1 MKRRG
6 WLGAAALVAL
16 MSPAVAEAQ
25 VETRDYRRTDR
36 RVPESPQRF
45 AFELRLGPYK
55 PRIDEEFNGRTPFA
69 DTFGNGKGFHIGAE
83 IDWQALRIPYLGT
96 LGPGFSWGYTSR
108 SAKARISGTGKESAE
123 ETSLSIMPMTLVGVA
138 RLDVLP
144 REFHVPVV
152 PYGKL
157 GLGLGLWSISTSKGT
172 VTRDGVQGRGRSWGT
187 HAAVG
192 GMLHLDF
199 LERDVALSFDD
210 ELGVNNSY
218 LFFEWMWSDLGSS
231 GLIEDRPQMRV
242 GTSGWVLGLA
252 FEM

>member
-1 MKRRG
+1 M
-6 WLGAAALVAL
+6 GAAALVAL
-16 MSPAVAEAQ
+16 MSSGNAGAQ

-83 IDWQALRIPYLGT
+83 VDWQALRIPYLGT

-108 SAKARISGTGKESAE
+108 SANARISGTGKESAE

-138 RLDVLP
+138 RLDVFP

-157 GLGLGLWSISTSKGT
+157 GLGLGLWSISTNKGT
-172 VTRDGVQGRGRSWGT
+172 VTRDGVVGRGRSWGT

-231 GLIEDRPQMRV
+231 SLIEDRPQMRV